1 LELTLLLLSHGS
13 TFPDNNI
20 TASAAA
26 PAVFETQ
33 TPDSLNTGLGFAAF
47 SASASTIQFHLDGT
61 GQGVE
66 PRRLHPAAAASIP
79 TSSSPSPIVL
89 DQHFLC

>member
-20 TASAAA
+20 TDSAAA

-33 TPDSLNTGLGFAAF
+33 TPDSWNTGLGFAAVH
-47 SASASTIQFHLDGT
+47 SPHPRPHPPSTST
-61 GQGVE
+61 AQGVE

-89 DQHFLC
+89 NQHFLC